1 MPTEALI
8 KAIALP
14 VDMGDN
20 DHQIL
25 KQYGIKFN
33 GIVEGDEMFE
43 NVELPEGWSVVETD
57 KPEWFSLDDNEGHSR
72 ATIHYSSS
80 DWRRYAWLRVS
91 RRFDI
96 VPDYDYEDENPE
108 VRVCVTDYRDTVFTT
123 MAYSYD
129 TSSSEQYE
137 AAKDAA
143 RQEAL
148 GWLEENYP
156 QWENYL
162 AYRE

>member
-57 KPEWFSLDDNEGHSR
+57 KPEWFSLDDDEGNSR
-72 ATIHYSSS
+72 AVIHYSTSYYK
-80 DWRRYAWLRVS
+80 RYAWLRTT
-91 RRFDI
+91 RRFAI
-96 VPDYDYEDENPE
+96 VPDYDYEDHNPE
-108 VRVCVTDYRDTVFTT
+108 VRVRVTDYGVTAFTSKE
-123 MAYSYD
+123 YSYD
-129 TSSSEQYE
+129 HSSSEQYE
-137 AAKDAA
+137 AVKDAA
-143 RQEAL
+143 HKEAL